1 MSIYTGLP
9 HGDLVHA
16 GSNHWD
22 EPERHVEAQQRV
34 QEMSVV
40 LIHGAVL
47 AVCLQTSRYCCC
59 RFAHGYD
66 AYMKYA
72 FPHDELRPLSK
83 TWTDSL
89 GGGAVL
95 QRGMLPLPSLP
106 AEAFTPRPDVAA
118 LGLHLCTCRMHSMGQ
133 MQFAAGMLALHSS
146 CVSTGNTT
154 HQGALLDLPPQAAAA

>member
-1 MSIYTGLP
+1 MSIHTTLP
-9 HGDLVHA
+9 HCGLVHA

-40 LIHGAVL
+40 LISPAVH
-47 AVCLQTSRYCCC
+47 AVCLQTFGLCCC

-89 GGGAVL
+89 GGGAV
-95 QRGMLPLPSLP
+95 QQCSSWH
-106 AEAFTPRPDVAA
+106 AASAFDA
-118 LGLHLCTCRMHSMGQ
+118 C
-133 MQFAAGMLALHSS
+133 
-146 CVSTGNTT
+146 
-154 HQGALLDLPPQAAAA
+154 